1 MPTLR
6 LNWSAGNAARNS
18 HPWCGVRSPRYS
30 GLAVRAGARRDGVRA
45 VLVRAAVV
53 AGSSG
58 SARRRAAGDARRRAT
73 GGEAMAEAVL
83 AEALL
88 LLRDP
93 RVARS
98 DDDVAPRTAGDDAH
112 VIAWLEITQL
122 GVCTVADHLRV
133 AADVDRDVVLVNLL
147 RGAFL
152 QVDRRPVNR
161 VERAGVA
168 GDRVE
173 AGAVLVRDDSR
184 CVDGSTHE
192 PGAAH
197 EVGAAVATAECA
209 LELLRLLLGGFLLR
223 VCRLLLRRRGRAS
236 GDPGQR
242 ADNGADGDHDRHSLQ
257 LWSPHSWQ
265 SFMNAVIPL

>member
-30 GLAVRAGARRDGVRA
+30 GLAVRAGARRDGVGA

-58 SARRRAAGDARRRAT
+58 SARRRAT

-112 VIAWLEITQL
+112 VIAWLEVTQL

-184 CVDGSTHE
+184 CVDGSAHE

-197 EVGAAVATAECA
+197 EVGAAVATAECP
-209 LELLRLLLGGFLLR
+209 LERLRLLLGGFLLR
-223 VCRLLLRRRGRAS
+223 LCRLLLRRRGGAS

-242 ADNGADGDHDRHSLQ
+242 ADDGADRDHDR
-257 LWSPHSWQ
+257 
-265 SFMNAVIPL
+265 